1 MGLISEEGL
10 CLKGH
15 KTVDKVNELKG
26 SLLKDY
32 Y

>member
-1 MGLISEEGL
+1 MGLIREESL

-15 KTVDKVNELKG
+15 KIVDKENELKG